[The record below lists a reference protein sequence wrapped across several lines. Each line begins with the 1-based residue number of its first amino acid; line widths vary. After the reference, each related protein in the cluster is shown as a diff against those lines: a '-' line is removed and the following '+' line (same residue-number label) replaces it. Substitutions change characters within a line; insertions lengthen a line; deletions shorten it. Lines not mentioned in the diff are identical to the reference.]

1 MPPVPGSLPP
11 TAAEAELLPLP
22 WSSRAAEVVAEVEAV
37 VVAEVEAE
45 VEAVALGVVLAD
57 AEGLTIIS
65 SSIIRP
71 LSIIWSLF
79 IC

>member
-1 MPPVPGSLPP
+1 MPP

-22 WSSRAAEVVAEVEAV
+22 CSSRPAEVVAEVEAV
-37 VVAEVEAE
+37 VVAEVEA
-45 VEAVALGVVLAD
+45 VALGVALAD

>member
-1 MPPVPGSLPP
+1 MPP

-22 WSSRAAEVVAEVEAV
+22 WSSRAAEVVAEVA
-37 VVAEVEAE
+37 AE
-45 VEAVALGVVLAD
+45 VEAVALGVALAD
-57 AEGLTIIS
+57 AEGLTVIS